1 MPFHHR
7 LTTSSDTSQRRSHM
21 AHVLTA
27 GLAPASRD
35 SGLPH
40 TNNLVGEAL
49 AVGEGIGGA
58 KGEVDDPGNISVEG
72 NRRTRPE
79 IITHITFGHPISPSG

>member
-1 MPFHHR
+1 
-7 LTTSSDTSQRRSHM
+7 M

-40 TNNLVGEAL
+40 TNNLVGAEL
-49 AVGEGIGGA
+49 VVGEGVAI
-58 KGEVDDPGNISVEG
+58 GEVDEPGIISEVG
-72 NRRTRPE
+72 KRRTRPKPT
-79 IITHITFGHPISPSG
+79 THITFGHPISPSG